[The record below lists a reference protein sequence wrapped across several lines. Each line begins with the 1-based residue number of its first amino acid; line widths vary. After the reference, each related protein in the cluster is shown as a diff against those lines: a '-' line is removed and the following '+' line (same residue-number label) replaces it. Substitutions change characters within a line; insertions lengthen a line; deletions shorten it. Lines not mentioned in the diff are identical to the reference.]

1 MQTADVGG
9 ASVLTVP
16 EMPILRIFSL
26 HESLKLS
33 VRHTLTLLLQT
44 FGYG

>member
-16 EMPILRIFSL
+16 EMPKLRIFSL